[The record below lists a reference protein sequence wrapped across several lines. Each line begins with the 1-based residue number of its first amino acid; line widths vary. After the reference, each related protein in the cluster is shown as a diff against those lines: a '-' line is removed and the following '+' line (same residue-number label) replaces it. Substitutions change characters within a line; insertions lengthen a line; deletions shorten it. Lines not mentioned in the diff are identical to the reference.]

1 MLYGSR
7 AKTLIFDY
15 AVKTTEEMEAD
26 RVANKGNEV
35 IDHDNLD
42 ESIIE
47 GQSNCS
53 SDTEEL
59 ERQVKVN
66 LDTENFMDKL
76 VIDLDN
82 PIK

>member
-15 AVKTTEEMEAD
+15 AVKTTEEIEAD
-26 RVANKGNEV
+26 RIANKGNGA
-35 IDHDNLD
+35 INLD
-42 ESIIE
+42 DSIIE

-59 ERQVKVN
+59 ERRAKVI
-66 LDTENFMDKL
+66 LVTENFMDKL

>member
-15 AVKTTEEMEAD
+15 AVKTIEEMEAD

-35 IDHDNLD
+35 IDHDD
-42 ESIIE
+42 SIIE

-59 ERQVKVN
+59 ERRVKVD